1 MNQPKNVPTS
11 NITLPG
17 NAPVS
22 PACTN
27 TYVMA
32 NSMEDRKRLSLQLKI
47 YTPAFRQAIRLCLD
61 KFNLRTRL
69 ENPQAT
75 FRILDLGCGEGL
87 YFPVLAELLN
97 EEGARAKIEMV
108 GLDRDGAAID
118 IGQDYAWT
126 LGLNNVKLGAHDFTK
141 PFSHLDW
148 LKLNQNP
155 ALTSE
160 EAVLSDK
167 GFDLVYTSVVLMH
180 QPATVLTPLLR
191 SIHSDLLKPG
201 GAFFTK
207 DLSWTQ
213 GASYP
218 LPAFNTL
225 VGVVGAGLSK
235 VLGVDFALHQAE
247 YLKEAGFEDIE
258 TFEDTYPIGGQ
269 SQTGRFMLNNIM
281 LSHHAGRAA
290 ILKMGIISAEEF
302 DAAVEQEFKQVS
314 PNQEGQLTLQ
324 NTVARRKA

>member
-11 NITLPG
+11 DPALPG
-17 NAPVS
+17 KVQLS
-22 PACTN
+22 PAPAN
-27 TYVMA
+27 TYIMA
-32 NSMEDRKRLSLQLKI
+32 HNMDDRKRLSIQLKI
-47 YTPAFRQAIRLCLD
+47 YTPTFKQAIRLCLD
-61 KFNLRTRL
+61 KFNLRPRL

-87 YFPVLAELLN
+87 YFPVLDELLN

-108 GLDRDGAAID
+108 GLDRDAAAIEV
-118 IGQDYAWT
+118 GQEYVWT
-126 LGLNNVKLGAHDFTK
+126 LGLNNVKLGVHDFTK

-155 ALTSE
+155 VSG
-160 EAVLSDK
+160 EAALSDK

-180 QPATVLTPLLR
+180 QHVAGLNPLLR
-191 SIHSDLLKPG
+191 SIHSELLKPG

-207 DLSWTQ
+207 DMSWTQ

-225 VGVVGAGLSK
+225 VGVVGTGLAK

-247 YLKEAGFEDIE
+247 YLREVGFEDIE

-269 SQTGRFMLNNIM
+269 SQTGRFMLNNII
-281 LSHHAGRAA
+281 LSHHAGRASV
-290 ILKMGIISAEEF
+290 LKMGIISAEEF
-302 DAAVEQEFKQVS
+302 DTAVDEEFKQVS
-314 PNQEGQLTLQ
+314 PKLEGRLTLQ
-324 NTVARRKA
+324 NTIARRKA